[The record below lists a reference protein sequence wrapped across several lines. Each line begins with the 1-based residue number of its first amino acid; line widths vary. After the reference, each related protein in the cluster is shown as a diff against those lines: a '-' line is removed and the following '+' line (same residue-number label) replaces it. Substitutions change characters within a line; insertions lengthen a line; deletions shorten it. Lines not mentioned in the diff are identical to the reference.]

1 MWLLALLL
9 ATTSHAAIKVDKKLE
24 GEYGLRCSECV
35 LTAHHA
41 QYTIQDLI
49 QRDERW
55 SAHKWLDQLYAACER
70 RHPDERPMCF
80 AFARQHGDVVAREL
94 VELVEDADSTEDST
108 IATPDAVAKALCA
121 HDGLTGVCPKN
132 AHAFRAKAAG
142 TSNSETQIAVRNA
155 RKVGPVEVHEIDI
168 NLVDREG
175 CAPSEIEGTDALVY
189 VVRPGEEALIVS
201 SKRQPKAGDAPDL
214 AQTYLRIKPQFAPC
228 GDGTDYYV
236 DRSRRF
242 WALDVSDSR
251 AFDEAAARSETNRPL
266 RVDAATARAPSDPL
280 PAGLP
285 PTKKRRRRRRREL

>member
-1 MWLLALLL
+1 MRLLTALL
-9 ATTSHAAIKVDKKLE
+9 ATTSYAEIKVDKKLE

-41 QYTIQDLI
+41 QYTILDLL

-55 SAHKWLDQLYAACER
+55 SAHKWLDQLYATCER

-80 AFARQHGDVVAREL
+80 VFARQHGDIVAREL
-94 VELVEDADSTEDST
+94 VELVQDADGTEDST

-189 VVRPGEEALIVS
+189 VVRPGEEALVVTT
-201 SKRQPKAGDAPDL
+201 KRQPKAGDAPDL

-251 AFDEAAARSETNRPL
+251 AFDEAAPRSETNRPL
-266 RVDAATARAPSDPL
+266 RVDAATARAPADPL

-285 PTKKRRRRRRREL
+285 PRKKKRRRREL

>member
-1 MWLLALLL
+1 MWLLLVLLT
-9 ATTSHAAIKVDKKLE
+9 TTSYAEIKVDKKLE

-41 QYTIQDLI
+41 QYTIQDLMR
-49 QRDERW
+49 RDERW
-55 SAHKWLDQLYAACER
+55 DANKWLDQMYAFCER
-70 RHPDERPMCF
+70 RHPDERSMCF
-80 AFARQHGDVVAREL
+80 VFARQHGDVVAREL
-94 VELVEDADSTEDST
+94 VELVEDADSIEDST

-142 TSNSETQIAVRNA
+142 TSTSETQVAVRNA
-155 RKVGPVEVHEIDI
+155 RKVGPIEVHEIDM

-175 CAPSEIEGTDALVY
+175 CAPSELDNTDALVY
-189 VVRPGEEALIVS
+189 VIKPGEEALVVTT
-201 SKRQPKAGDAPDL
+201 KRQPKAGDAPDL

-242 WALDVSDSR
+242 WAVDVSDSR
-251 AFDEAAARSETNRPL
+251 AFDEAAARSASNKPL
-266 RVDAATARAPSDPL
+266 RVDAAAARAPADPL

-285 PTKKRRRRRRREL
+285 PTKKKRRRRREL

>member
-1 MWLLALLL
+1 MWLLLVLLT
-9 ATTSHAAIKVDKKLE
+9 TTSYAEIKVDKKLE

-41 QYTIQDLI
+41 QYTIQDLMR
-49 QRDERW
+49 RDERW
-55 SAHKWLDQLYAACER
+55 DANKWLDQMYAFCER
-70 RHPDERPMCF
+70 RHPDERSMCF
-80 AFARQHGDVVAREL
+80 VFARQHGDVVAREL
-94 VELVEDADSTEDST
+94 VELVEDADSIEDST

-142 TSNSETQIAVRNA
+142 TSTSETQVAVRNA
-155 RKVGPVEVHEIDI
+155 RKVGPIEVHEIDM

-175 CAPSEIEGTDALVY
+175 CAPSELDNTDALVY
-189 VVRPGEEALIVS
+189 VIKPGEEALVVTT
-201 SKRQPKAGDAPDL
+201 KRQPKAGDAPDL

-228 GDGTDYYV
+228 GDGTDYYI

-242 WALDVSDSR
+242 WAVDVSDSR
-251 AFDEAAARSETNRPL
+251 TFDEAAARSASNKPL
-266 RVDAATARAPSDPL
+266 RVDAAAARAPADPL

-285 PTKKRRRRRRREL
+285 PAKKKKRRRREL

>member
-1 MWLLALLL
+1 MWLLLALL
-9 ATTSHAAIKVDKKLE
+9 APTSHAEIKVDKKLE

-49 QRDERW
+49 RRDERW
-55 SAHKWLDQLYAACER
+55 DSAKWLDQMYAFCER

-80 AFARQHGDVVAREL
+80 VFARQHGDIVAREL
-94 VELVEDADSTEDST
+94 VELVEDADSIEDST

-142 TSNSETQIAVRNA
+142 TSTSETQIAVRNA
-155 RKVGPVEVHEIDI
+155 RKVGPIEVHEIDI

-175 CAPSEIEGTDALVY
+175 CAPSELENTDQLVY
-189 VVRPGEEALIVS
+189 VVRPGEEALVVTT
-201 SKRQPKAGDAPDL
+201 KRQPKAGDAPDYS
-214 AQTYLRIKPQFAPC
+214 QTYLRIKPQFAPC

-242 WALDVSDSR
+242 WAVDVSDSR
-251 AFDEAAARSETNRPL
+251 AFDEAKQRSDTNRPL
-266 RVDAATARAPSDPL
+266 RVAAAAARAPAEPL

-285 PTKKRRRRRRREL
+285 PRKKKKRRRREL

>member
-1 MWLLALLL
+1 MWLLLVLLT
-9 ATTSHAAIKVDKKLE
+9 TTSYAEIKVDKKLE

-41 QYTIQDLI
+41 QYTIQDLMR
-49 QRDERW
+49 RDERW
-55 SAHKWLDQLYAACER
+55 DANKWLDQMYAFCER
-70 RHPDERPMCF
+70 RHPDERSMCF
-80 AFARQHGDVVAREL
+80 VFARQHGDVVAREL
-94 VELVEDADSTEDST
+94 VELVEDADSIEDST

-142 TSNSETQIAVRNA
+142 TSTSETQVAVRNA
-155 RKVGPVEVHEIDI
+155 RKVGPIEVHEIDM

-175 CAPSEIEGTDALVY
+175 CAPSELDNTDALVY
-189 VVRPGEEALIVS
+189 VIKPGEEALVVTT
-201 SKRQPKAGDAPDL
+201 KRQPKAGDAPDL

-228 GDGTDYYV
+228 GDGTDYYI

-242 WALDVSDSR
+242 WAVDVSDSR
-251 AFDEAAARSETNRPL
+251 TFDEAAARSASNKPL
-266 RVDAATARAPSDPL
+266 RVDAAAARAPADPL

-285 PTKKRRRRRRREL
+285 PTKKKRRRRREL

>member
-1 MWLLALLL
+1 MWLLLALL
-9 ATTSHAAIKVDKKLE
+9 APTSYAEIKVDKKLE

-41 QYTIQDLI
+41 QYTIQDLMR
-49 QRDERW
+49 RDERW
-55 SAHKWLDQLYAACER
+55 DANKWLDQMYAFCER
-70 RHPDERPMCF
+70 RHPDERSMCF
-80 AFARQHGDVVAREL
+80 VFARQHGDVVAREL
-94 VELVEDADSTEDST
+94 VELVEDADSIEDST

-142 TSNSETQIAVRNA
+142 TSTSETQVAVRNA
-155 RKVGPVEVHEIDI
+155 RKVGPIEVHEIDM

-175 CAPSEIEGTDALVY
+175 CAPSELDNTDALVY
-189 VVRPGEEALIVS
+189 VIKPGEEALVVTT
-201 SKRQPKAGDAPDL
+201 KRQPKAGDAPDL

-228 GDGTDYYV
+228 GDGTDYYI

-242 WALDVSDSR
+242 WAVDVSDSR
-251 AFDEAAARSETNRPL
+251 TFDEAAARSASNKPL
-266 RVDAATARAPSDPL
+266 RVDAAAARAPADPL

-285 PTKKRRRRRRREL
+285 PTKKKKRRRREL

>member
-1 MWLLALLL
+1 MWLLLVLLT
-9 ATTSHAAIKVDKKLE
+9 TTSYAEIKVDKKLE

-41 QYTIQDLI
+41 QYTIQDLMR
-49 QRDERW
+49 RDERW
-55 SAHKWLDQLYAACER
+55 DANKWLDQMYAFCER
-70 RHPDERPMCF
+70 RHPDERSMCF
-80 AFARQHGDVVAREL
+80 VFARQHGDVVAREL
-94 VELVEDADSTEDST
+94 VELVEDADSIEDST

-142 TSNSETQIAVRNA
+142 TSTSETQVAVRNA
-155 RKVGPVEVHEIDI
+155 RKVGPIEVHEIDM

-175 CAPSEIEGTDALVY
+175 CAPSELDNTDALVY
-189 VVRPGEEALIVS
+189 VIKPGEEALVVTT
-201 SKRQPKAGDAPDL
+201 KRQPKAGDAPDL

-242 WALDVSDSR
+242 WAIDVSDSR
-251 AFDEAAARSETNRPL
+251 TFDEAAARSASNRPL
-266 RVDAATARAPSDPL
+266 RVDAAAARAPADPL

-285 PTKKRRRRRRREL
+285 PAKKKKRRRREL

>member
-1 MWLLALLL
+1 MWLLLTLLL
-9 ATTSHAAIKVDKKLE
+9 APTSYAEIKVDKKLE

-41 QYTIQDLI
+41 QYTILDLI

-55 SAHKWLDQLYAACER
+55 DAHKWLDQMHAFCER
-70 RHPDERPMCF
+70 RHPDERSMCF
-80 AFARQHGDVVAREL
+80 VFARQHGDIVAREL
-94 VELVEDADSTEDST
+94 VELVEDADSIEDST

-155 RKVGPVEVHEIDI
+155 RKVGPIEVHEIDM
-168 NLVDREG
+168 NLVDSEG
-175 CAPSEIEGTDALVY
+175 CAPSELDDSDALVY
-189 VVRPGEEALIVS
+189 VIKPGEEALVVTT
-201 SKRQPKAGDAPDL
+201 KRQPKAGDAPDYS
-214 AQTYLRIKPQFAPC
+214 QTYLRIKPQFAPC

-251 AFDEAAARSETNRPL
+251 DFDEAAARSASNKPL
-266 RVDAATARAPSDPL
+266 RVDAAAARAPADPL

-285 PTKKRRRRRRREL
+285 PTKKKKRRRREL

>member
-1 MWLLALLL
+1 MWLLLTLLL
-9 ATTSHAAIKVDKKLE
+9 APTSYAEIKVDKKLE

-41 QYTIQDLI
+41 QYTILDLI

-55 SAHKWLDQLYAACER
+55 DSAKWLDQMYAFCER
-70 RHPDERPMCF
+70 RHPDERSMCF
-80 AFARQHGDVVAREL
+80 VFARQHGDIVAREL
-94 VELVEDADSTEDST
+94 VELVADADGTEDST

-142 TSNSETQIAVRNA
+142 TSTSETQVAVRNA
-155 RKVGPVEVHEIDI
+155 RKVGPIEVHEIDM

-175 CAPSEIEGTDALVY
+175 CAPSELDDTDQLVY
-189 VVRPGEEALIVS
+189 VVRPGEEALVVTT
-201 SKRQPKAGDAPDL
+201 KRQPKAGDAPDL
-214 AQTYLRIKPQFAPC
+214 SQTYLRIKPQFAPC

-242 WALDVSDSR
+242 WAVDVSDSR
-251 AFDEAAARSETNRPL
+251 AFDEAKPRSETNRPL
-266 RVDAATARAPSDPL
+266 RVAAAAARAPADPL

-285 PTKKRRRRRRREL
+285 PTKKKRRRRREL

>member
-49 QRDERW
+49 RRDERW
-55 SAHKWLDQLYAACER
+55 DAFKWLDQLYAACER

-80 AFARQHGDVVAREL
+80 VFARQHGDVVAREL

-155 RKVGPVEVHEIDI
+155 RKVGPIEVHEIDK
-168 NLVDREG
+168 NLDREG

-189 VVRPGEEALIVS
+189 VVRPGEEALVVS
-201 SKRQPKAGDAPDL
+201 SKRQPKAGDAADFS
-214 AQTYLRIKPQFAPC
+214 QTYLRIKPQFAPC

>member
-9 ATTSHAAIKVDKKLE
+9 ATTSHAAIKVDKKRE

-49 QRDERW
+49 RRDERW

-70 RHPDERPMCF
+70 RHPEERPMCF
-80 AFARQHGDVVAREL
+80 VFARQHGDVVAREL

-168 NLVDREG
+168 NLVDRDG

-189 VVRPGEEALIVS
+189 VVRPGEEALIVTT
-201 SKRQPKAGDAPDL
+201 KRQPKAGDAPDL

-242 WALDVSDSR
+242 WALDVRLSCLR
-251 AFDEAAARSETNRPL
+251 RGRGPVRDEPAAP
-266 RVDAATARAPSDPL
+266 
-280 PAGLP
+280 
-285 PTKKRRRRRRREL
+285 RRRRDGPRARGSAPRGPPAP

>member
-1 MWLLALLL
+1 MWLLLVLLT
-9 ATTSHAAIKVDKKLE
+9 TTSYAEIKVDKKLE

-41 QYTIQDLI
+41 QYTIQDLMR
-49 QRDERW
+49 RDERW
-55 SAHKWLDQLYAACER
+55 DANKWLDQMYAFCER
-70 RHPDERPMCF
+70 RHLDERSMCF
-80 AFARQHGDVVAREL
+80 VFARQHGDVVAREL
-94 VELVEDADSTEDST
+94 VELVEDADSIEDST

-142 TSNSETQIAVRNA
+142 TSTSETQVAVRNA
-155 RKVGPVEVHEIDI
+155 RKVGPIEVHEIDM

-175 CAPSEIEGTDALVY
+175 CAPSELDNTDALVY
-189 VVRPGEEALIVS
+189 VIKPGEEALVVTT
-201 SKRQPKAGDAPDL
+201 KRQPKAGDAPDL

-228 GDGTDYYV
+228 GDGTDYYI

-242 WALDVSDSR
+242 WAVDVSDSR
-251 AFDEAAARSETNRPL
+251 TFDEAAARSASNKPL
-266 RVDAATARAPSDPL
+266 RVDAAAARAPADPL

-285 PTKKRRRRRRREL
+285 PAKKKKRRRREL

>member
-1 MWLLALLL
+1 
-9 ATTSHAAIKVDKKLE
+9 
-24 GEYGLRCSECV
+24 
-35 LTAHHA
+35 
-41 QYTIQDLI
+41 
-49 QRDERW
+49 
-55 SAHKWLDQLYAACER
+55 
-70 RHPDERPMCF
+70 MCF
-80 AFARQHGDVVAREL
+80 VFARQHGDVVAREL
-94 VELVEDADSTEDST
+94 VELVEDADGTEDST

-155 RKVGPVEVHEIDI
+155 RKIGPIEVHEIDI
-168 NLVDREG
+168 TMDREG

-189 VVRPGEEALIVS
+189 VVRPGEEALIVTT
-201 SKRQPKAGDAPDL
+201 KRQPKAGDAADYS
-214 AQTYLRIKPQFAPC
+214 QTYLRIKPQFAPC

-251 AFDEAAARSETNRPL
+251 DFDEAAPRSETNRPL

>member
-9 ATTSHAAIKVDKKLE
+9 APSHAAIKVDKKLE

-49 QRDERW
+49 RRDERW
-55 SAHKWLDQLYAACER
+55 SAHKWLDQLYATCER

-80 AFARQHGDVVAREL
+80 VFARQHGDVVAREL

-155 RKVGPVEVHEIDI
+155 RKVGPIEVHEIDK
-168 NLVDREG
+168 NLDREG

-201 SKRQPKAGDAPDL
+201 SKRQPRPGDAADL
-214 AQTYLRIKPQFAPC
+214 SQTYLRIKPQFAPC